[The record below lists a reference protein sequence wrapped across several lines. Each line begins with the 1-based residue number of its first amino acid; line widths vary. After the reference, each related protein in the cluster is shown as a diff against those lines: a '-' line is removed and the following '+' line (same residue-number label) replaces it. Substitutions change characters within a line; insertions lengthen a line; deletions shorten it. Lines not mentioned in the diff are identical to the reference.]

1 MSSNLEVRIDGFL
14 ITPTQIED
22 WERRRLQLVL
32 ARLRSVLQVKAPAH
46 GDPGDL
52 PAQREE
58 LLRLKEQLG
67 RPGLRKTLNG
77 SLRMAGFVTKLLVR
91 FSGSRRK
98 QCVVEIRVVNCS
110 AKQLSQGIDELM
122 ANDTAANR
130 RVNLLACPDHY
141 LLEPRGNV
149 LEVIETTGGSPF
161 PAQFFMQF
169 DDDSGLKTPRD
180 TAFPYQST
188 GTARLS
194 DGTVIG
200 GVRHQFRDEGNGALI
215 RLMVEFPQP
224 TLQHLI
230 RAHQWHLACEFSHWI
245 HEIQRRVEAP

>member
-1 MSSNLEVRIDGFL
+1 MSSNLEVRLDGFL
-14 ITPTQIED
+14 ITPIQIED
-22 WERRRLQLVL
+22 WERRRLQAVLVKL
-32 ARLRSVLQVKAPAH
+32 RRLLQVKAPSH
-46 GDPGDL
+46 GDSGSL
-52 PAQREE
+52 PVLRDE
-58 LLRLKEQLG
+58 LFRLKEQLG
-67 RPGLRKTLNG
+67 RSGLRKTLIG

-98 QCVVEIRVVNCS
+98 QCVVEMKVPNCS
-110 AKQLSQGIDELM
+110 AQQLSQGIDELM
-122 ANDTAANR
+122 ANDTEANR

-141 LLEPRGNV
+141 LLEPRGYV
-149 LEVIETTGGSPF
+149 LEVIETTGGAPF

-180 TAFPYQST
+180 AAFPYQSM

-200 GVRHQFRDEGNGALI
+200 GVRHQFRDEENGALI